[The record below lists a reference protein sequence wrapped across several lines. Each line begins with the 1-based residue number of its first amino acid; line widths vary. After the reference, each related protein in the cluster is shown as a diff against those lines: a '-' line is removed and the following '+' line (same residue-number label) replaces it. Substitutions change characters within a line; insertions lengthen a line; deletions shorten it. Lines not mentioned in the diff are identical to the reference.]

1 MGETVLDK
9 TADEMLQE
17 IKRFANSDGHDSLS
31 ALVILSHGDNE
42 GAIGGNDVRRENGI
56 LYVGSRCSVQ
66 EVVDM
71 FCDPVSLK
79 SVTKVLK
86 RQ

>member
-1 MGETVLDK
+1 MGETVFDK
-9 TADEMLQE
+9 TAEEIRQE
-17 IKRFANSDGHDSLS
+17 IKLFSNSDGHGSLS
-31 ALVILSHGDNE
+31 ALVILSHGDGE

-66 EVVDM
+66 EVVDT
-71 FCDPVSLK
+71 FCEPVSLK
-79 SVTKVLK
+79 SVTKVFK